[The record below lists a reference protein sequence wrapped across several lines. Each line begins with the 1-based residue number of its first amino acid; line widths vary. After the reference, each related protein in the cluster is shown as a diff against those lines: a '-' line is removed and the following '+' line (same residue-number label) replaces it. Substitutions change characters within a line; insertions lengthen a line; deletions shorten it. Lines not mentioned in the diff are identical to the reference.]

1 MIPLK
6 TTFEEDFETI
16 HANPDEMGD
25 TMTFEIVENGSP
37 KVFTT
42 DCVWDTHTLKTRMVV
57 AQQGVYMGSV
67 LWFIAKRW
75 FKIEPRAEEVVYRIL
90 DRPNGRKV
98 REGWRVLDVTDAEF
112 VYEISLDKVT
122 A

>member
-6 TTFEEDFETI
+6 ATFEEDFETI

-42 DCVWDTHTLKTRMVV
+42 DCVWDTHALKVRMVV

-67 LWFIAKRW
+67 LWFIAKKW
-75 FKIEPRAEEVVYRIL
+75 FKVEPRAEEIVYRIL
-90 DRPNGRKV
+90 ERPNGR
-98 REGWRVLDVTDAEF
+98 
-112 VYEISLDKVT
+112 
-122 A
+122 

>member
-6 TTFEEDFETI
+6 ATLGRDFERI
-16 HANPDEMGD
+16 HANPNEVGD
-25 TMTFEIVENGSP
+25 TMTFEIIEDGKP
-37 KVFTT
+37 KQFTT

-67 LWFIAKRW
+67 LWFIATKW
-75 FKIEPRAEEVVYRIL
+75 FKVEPRAEEIVYRIL

-98 REGWRVLDVTDAEF
+98 REGWRVLDVTDAAF
-112 VYEISLDKVT
+112 VYEISLDRI
-122 A
+122 AA

>member
-6 TTFEEDFETI
+6 DTFEEDFEI
-16 HANPDEMGD
+16 VLADPNEMGSIL
-25 TMTFEIVENGSP
+25 TFEIIENGRP

-42 DCVWDTHTLKTRMVV
+42 NCVWDTDILKTRMVV
-57 AQQGVYMGSV
+57 AQQGVYLGQV
-67 LWFIAKRW
+67 LWFIAKKW
-75 FKIEPRAEEVVYRIL
+75 FIVEPKAEEVIYRIL

-98 REGWRVLDVTDAEF
+98 REGWRVLDITDAES
-112 VYEISLDKVT
+112 VYEISLDKIV